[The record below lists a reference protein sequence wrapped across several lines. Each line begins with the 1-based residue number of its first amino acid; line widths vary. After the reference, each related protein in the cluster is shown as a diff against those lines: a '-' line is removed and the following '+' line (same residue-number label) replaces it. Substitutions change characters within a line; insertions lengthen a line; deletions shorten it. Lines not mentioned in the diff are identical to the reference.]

1 MQSGYAVCRG
11 REIHYTEWGRA
22 DAPPVLLWHGLAR
35 TCRDFDDLAASLAD
49 RYRVFCPDQIG
60 RGLSEWSPDPDSEY
74 CLDFYAG
81 IARAFVD
88 TLGLER
94 VRWVGTS
101 MGGALG
107 IRAAATTLHSR
118 IVSLVVNDIGPTLP
132 AAAAERIRT
141 YVGAPPQFARV
152 SELEAYLRQV
162 YAPFGALT
170 DAQWRRMT
178 LTSVRRRQN
187 GNVTP
192 HYDPAIVRQLFVHP
206 RDYEQWQHWDL
217 LRLPVLVLRG
227 AQSDL
232 LLPDVARAMTSR
244 GPHARVVEFA
254 GCGHAPAL
262 NVPAQI
268 EAVGGFL
275 DGG

>member
-60 RGLSEWSPDPDSEY
+60 RGLSEWSPDPDSES